1 MPIHN
6 LAWAK
11 LALASNIMEI
21 CRLHGPRAL
30 NWVIKWKFC
39 YFCWFLPKIVYQFA
53 IFHLWQLCLSH
64 SSTNNQYHMELKV
77 SRGLKG
83 PNLRLQAKI
92 WQFKLNYAHD
102 CISIFF
108 MLIPCIFS
116 RVLCYSTPCFVGLS
130 VHWSVSLS
138 VRPSVRPSVTLS
150 FFSMFYAILSHFKS
164 F

>member
-108 MLIPCIFS
+108 MLIPCNQTNPDGQLPNWGGARKEIGWHDCNI
-116 RVLCYSTPCFVGLS
+116 LIST
-130 VHWSVSLS
+130 
-138 VRPSVRPSVTLS
+138 
-150 FFSMFYAILSHFKS
+150 HFAE
-164 F
+164 

>member
-108 MLIPCIFS
+108 MLIPCNQTNLDGQLPNWGAQGKKLADMTAIYWYQHT
-116 RVLCYSTPCFVGLS
+116 LQN
-130 VHWSVSLS
+130 SL
-138 VRPSVRPSVTLS
+138 
-150 FFSMFYAILSHFKS
+150 F
-164 F
+164 